1 MSTLSFI
8 FIGWRKEWK
17 PYNILPK
24 HDIHDLTILLLTPK
38 PSHVIVCD
46 MLNAL

>member
-1 MSTLSFI
+1 MFSHI
-8 FIGWRKEWK
+8 FIGWRKKWK
-17 PYNILPK
+17 PYNILPQ
-24 HDIHDLTILLLTPK
+24 HGIHDLIALTLTPK